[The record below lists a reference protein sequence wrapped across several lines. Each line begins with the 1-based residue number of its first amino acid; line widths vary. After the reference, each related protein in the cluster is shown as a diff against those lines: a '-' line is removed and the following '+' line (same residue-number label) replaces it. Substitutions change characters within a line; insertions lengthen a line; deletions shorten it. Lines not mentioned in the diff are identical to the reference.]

1 MIFIKGGIMSE
12 DIGGFLHLPKN
23 IPKNYLRLYPKL
35 LLQYMA
41 LMKYWYDLI
50 NLKFSDLKPPLRLDE
65 VENTIRDLN
74 AFKNYIQQSHCCNIG
89 NSIHFMVCIGE

>member
-1 MIFIKGGIMSE
+1 MPCTGKQILRQFFGIFFG
-12 DIGGFLHLPKN
+12 
-23 IPKNYLRLYPKL
+23 IPKNY
-35 LLQYMA
+35 
-41 LMKYWYDLI
+41 
-50 NLKFSDLKPPLRLDE
+50 LKFSDLKPPLRLDE